1 MHQTQRHAG
10 GACMR
15 PLTHGVVAL
24 MIALLFVA
32 CGGGGN
38 GNGGGSGSHPIV
50 LQVVDAGGYSAQ
62 LKPMLQAYQKA
73 HPDKVS
79 KVVYPPR
86 IQAPQLPGKL
96 KAEEDAGNIQDT
108 LVISG
113 YDGVASSTQQGLVDQ
128 LIPAQSAKFPNLDDN
143 YLPAAK
149 AYNDL
154 ANGYALVFA
163 YTPSGPIFEYDPA
176 KVPTPPTTIDEL
188 RAWIKAHPHQFLYA
202 RPANSGPGR
211 TMLMGLPYLLG
222 DKDPKDP
229 TNGWD
234 KTWAFLKDIGS
245 TIDSYPTRTGDTMT
259 ALGTGQVSM
268 IASTFGW
275 DINPRSL
282 HQVPAGDK
290 TFVLKDTT
298 FVADAAFMMLPKGL
312 DDQRKSVMLDV
323 MASILQPQQQAF
335 NYDDGFFFP
344 GPAVKNVSVSMA
356 PAHSQQV
363 LQEFGR
369 PEYDNI
375 IQQAKIVSP
384 LGTAQIVAAFK
395 KWDQDVGS
403 GKYKAA

>member
-1 MHQTQRHAG
+1 MHQTQRHVG
-10 GACMR
+10 GAVMR
-15 PLTHGVVAL
+15 VLTLGLAAL
-24 MIALLFVA
+24 MITLLFVA
-32 CGGGGN
+32 CGGSSTSGS
-38 GNGGGSGSHPIV
+38 GGSNPIV

-62 LKPMLQAYQKA
+62 LKPMLDAYQKA

-96 KAEEDAGNIQDT
+96 KAEEDAGKIQDT

-143 YLPAAK
+143 YLPGAK

-163 YTPSGPIFEYDPA
+163 YTPSGPVFEYDPA
-176 KVPTPPTTIDEL
+176 KVPNPPTTIDEL
-188 RAWIKAHPHQFLYA
+188 KTWIKAHPHQFLYA
-202 RPANSGPGR
+202 RPSNSGPGR
-211 TMLMGLPYLLG
+211 TLLMGLPYLLG

-245 TIDSYPTRTGDTMT
+245 TIDSYPTRTGDTMS

-275 DINPRSL
+275 DINPRYL

-298 FVADAAFMMLPKGL
+298 FVSDAAFMMIPKGL
-312 DDQRKSVMLDV
+312 DPQRQSVMLDV
-323 MASILQPQQQAF
+323 MSFILQPQQQAF
-335 NYDDGFFFP
+335 NYDDGYFYP
-344 GPAVKNVSVSMA
+344 GPATKNVPVSLA

-369 PEYDNI
+369 PEYDGI
-375 IQQAKIVSP
+375 IQQAKVETP
-384 LGTAQIVAAFK
+384 LGTAQIVAAFN
-395 KWDQDVGS
+395 KWDQEVGS
-403 GKYKAA
+403 GKYKSS